1 MSTRLRWRSAVQSV
15 SRKTSTGFSKSGA
28 TVEDVSLMA
37 RTVAPR
43 KLGVKASGG
52 IRTYADVVK
61 MVDAGATRIGS
72 SNSVN
77 ILQEARQLAGKG

>member
-1 MSTRLRWRSAVQSV
+1 MRCSMVA
-15 SRKTSTGFSKSGA
+15 
-28 TVEDVSLMA
+28 LMA

-52 IRTYADVVK
+52 VRTYADVVK
-61 MVDAGATRIGS
+61 MVEAGATRIGS